1 MKTDKQKLYPRTA
14 DRQMNS
20 GDFRPDLK
28 VVPAI
33 FANELEKEVEFYKW
47 HYLNEKNKYSVISQ
61 SYNQARQLLFSM
73 SQALTKLF
81 QWVLSSSIKLVASSP
96 GADLKGEVDKV
107 LANYKDFKDSHAV
120 TCQTCEHLGESPISG
135 DNCEGCND
143 FSNYQMKVG

>member
-47 HYLNEKNKYSVISQ
+47 HYLNEKNKYSVISK
-61 SYNQARQLLFSM
+61 SYNKARQILFSM
-73 SQALTKLF
+73 SQALANMFNFAHKNARICEAPAID
-81 QWVLSSSIKLVASSP
+81 V
-96 GADLKGEVDKV
+96 DLKNQVDKV

-135 DNCEGCND
+135 DHCEGCHD